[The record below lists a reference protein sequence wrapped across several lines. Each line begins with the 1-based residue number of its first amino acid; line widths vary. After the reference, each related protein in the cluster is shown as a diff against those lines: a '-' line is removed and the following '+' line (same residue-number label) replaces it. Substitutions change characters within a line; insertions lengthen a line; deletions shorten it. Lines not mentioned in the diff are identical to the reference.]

1 MSPPLA
7 RPARLARSC
16 SLPTTSKV
24 ALVGAGARRPPP
36 GHLFLTVDMGRG
48 KGSALR
54 SEPPPQN
61 LASPGSPAAPVLPMG
76 ACKGGRA
83 LGLGWK
89 SSKTHD
95 GNPSATKTPKFGC
108 QKGSPKPLAPMGR
121 KGFGS
126 SPSAGAI
133 EPGEGNNKEKNTP
146 KPHQIPPAR
155 RRLRNQQLCTIS
167 GTFLPKLSIWCF
179 SRAQKPQGCF
189 PPRGW
194 SCRRAPG
201 ASQSPGA
208 AGLAR
213 VLRGERKYFGTLEG
227 KIQNLFFFPLRK
239 KEEKSSFC

>member
-24 ALVGAGARRPPP
+24 ALVGAGARWPPP

-48 KGSALR
+48 KGSAPR

-61 LASPGSPAAPVLPMG
+61 LASPGSPAAPVLPVG

-89 SSKTHD
+89 SFKTHD

-126 SPSAGAI
+126 SPSVGAI

-167 GTFLPKLSIWCF
+167 GTFLPKLSISEHSVLFKGSETTRTLPTEGLELSESSRSIAEPGGCGTRTRAAG
-179 SRAQKPQGCF
+179 RAQIF
-189 PPRGW
+189 W
-194 SCRRAPG
+194 H
-201 ASQSPGA
+201 
-208 AGLAR
+208 AG
-213 VLRGERKYFGTLEG
+213 G
-227 KIQNLFFFPLRK
+227 KNPKSFFF
-239 KEEKSSFC
+239 SS